1 METSSTRLSSLK
13 IIDIVQIGLMAA
25 LTFAATYSFHIP
37 IGSKA
42 VLHLADSM
50 VFLGALLLGKR
61 KGFLSAAIGMGLFDL
76 LSPYA
81 VWAPYTFI
89 IKGVMAYIAAT
100 IIYSKNFNGK
110 NIFINVLGYTVAG
123 IWMIFGYFIAGRFVY
138 GNFGTAYADIPG
150 NIFQVV
156 AGIVLALA
164 VGDVIRTSLKKARIS
179 VK

>member
-1 METSSTRLSSLK
+1 METSSKVDSVK
-13 IIDIVQIGLMAA
+13 VIDMVQVALMAA

-81 VWAPYTFI
+81 VWAPYTFV

-100 IIYSKNFNGK
+100 IIYSKSFNGK
-110 NIFINVLGYTVAG
+110 NIFVNVLGYSVAG
-123 IWMIFGYFIAGRFVY
+123 IWMIGGYFIAGRFVY
-138 GNFGTAYADIPG
+138 GNFTTAYADIPG

-164 VGDVIRTSLKKARIS
+164 VGDIIRTALKKARIS